1 MVRLKRFQTL
11 LKEKKDEFKG
21 ESDRVAIAE
30 AGTQFSK
37 NVQIKV
43 DEQFSKENNSGNIKF
58 DKVSSAVKNI
68 PEQLRGDIEN
78 LEDGSYN
85 DLVRFIRKYERL
97 LNEVQ
102 GGRLYDSKEQEYI
115 KKTVEPVLLEITNLK
130 GPIARAA
137 FAFEDFKSQFKP
149 LKLADRFL
157 GDLPIVGDMIRE
169 RLQAKNEADRLAKST
184 GLRAA
189 KERTRGEL
197 KEAAETRKGI
207 SQPESSNSYSDDT
220 SSGSVGSKAGNLAKN
235 LFMGKGSE
243 ESQKEQANVKQREL
257 NIFES
262 IMQNT
267 ERTNELLEDLTE
279 ATEEGDGGGNGILQ
293 ALGIQQLLKGGKGM
307 IGKAAGGAA
316 SLLGLN
322 KFKNMF
328 GKNKNMEQNN
338 QKNQK
343 KNKKSMKK
351 GFGKTAGKFGK
362 AALRGFK
369 FIPGIGLVA
378 AGGMGLYDGV
388 KGFNADEDA
397 SFGEKLGNA
406 GSSVLSG
413 LTFGLLGQSADEI
426 AAESELSDSDI
437 SKALD
442 TPNATAR
449 KQSQNVGLDQ
459 VFQINAEKV
468 MLKANSMKQLQ
479 NENELIKRDMTT
491 GQNGAVNNSV
501 TSQVINNAKS
511 TFMGPRLTSTN
522 PRNIVKSV
530 F

>member
-11 LKEKKDEFKG
+11 LKEKRDEFKG

-43 DEQFSKENNSGNIKF
+43 DEQFSKENKSGDIKF

-102 GGRLYDSKEQEYI
+102 GGRLYDDKEQEYI

-157 GDLPIVGDMIRE
+157 GELPIIGDMIRD
-169 RLQAKNEADRLAKST
+169 RLQAKGEADRMAKSV

-207 SQPESSNSYSDDT
+207 SQPESPISFADDK
-220 SSGSVGSKAGNLAKN
+220 SSGSVGGALGDLAKN
-235 LFMGKGSE
+235 AFMGKGSE

-267 ERTNELLEDLTE
+267 ERTNELLEELTE
-279 ATEEGDGGGNGILQ
+279 ATEEGDGGSGILQ
-293 ALGIQQLLKGGKGM
+293 ALGIQQLLKGGKGI
-307 IGKAAGGAA
+307 IGKAGATAA
-316 SLLGLN
+316 SLFGLN

-338 QKNQK
+338 KKQR

-351 GFGKTAGKFGK
+351 GAGKAAGKFGK
-362 AALRGFK
+362 AALRGLK

-406 GSSVLSG
+406 GSSILSG
-413 LTFGLLGQSADEI
+413 LTFGMLGQDSDEI

-442 TPNATAR
+442 TPNTTAR
-449 KQSQNVGLDQ
+449 KQSQSVGLDQ

-468 MLKANSMKQLQ
+468 MLKANSMRQLQ
-479 NENELIKRDMTT
+479 NENEVIRRDMTT

-522 PRNIVKSV
+522 PRNVVKSV

>member
-1 MVRLKRFQTL
+1 MEKFQTL
-11 LKEKKDEFKG
+11 LAEKRDEFKG

-30 AGTQFSK
+30 AGTQHSK
-37 NVQIKV
+37 NIQIEV
-43 DEQFSKENNSGNIKF
+43 DEEFSKENNLGDIKF

-102 GGRLYDSKEQEYI
+102 GGRLYDDKEQEYI

-157 GDLPIVGDMIRE
+157 GELPIIGDMIRD
-169 RLQAKNEADRLAKST
+169 RLQAKGEADRMAKSV

-207 SQPESSNSYSDDT
+207 SQPESPISFADDK
-220 SSGSVGSKAGNLAKN
+220 SSGSVGGALGDLAKN
-235 LFMGKGSE
+235 AFMGKGSE
-243 ESQKEQANVKQREL
+243 ESQKEQANVKKREL
-257 NIFES
+257 NIFET

-279 ATEEGDGGGNGILQ
+279 STEENGGGGGNGILGL
-293 ALGIQQLLKGGKGM
+293 LGLKSLLKGSKGL

-316 SLLGLN
+316 SLLGLGGL
-322 KFKNMF
+322 KNMF
-328 GKNKNMEQNN
+328 GKNKNIQQNN
-338 QKNQK
+338 KKQR

-351 GFGKTAGKFGK
+351 GAGKAAGKFGK
-362 AALRGFK
+362 AALRGLK
-369 FIPGIGLVA
+369 FIPGLGLVA

-413 LTFGLLGQSADEI
+413 LTFGMLGKSADEI
-426 AAESELSDSDI
+426 AAEDQLSGGDI
-437 SKALD
+437 SQALD
-442 TPNATAR
+442 TSANGVN
-449 KQSQNVGLDQ
+449 KSKSQSVGLDQ

-479 NENELIKRDMTT
+479 NENEVIRRAMATV
-491 GQNGAVNNSV
+491 QNGAVNNSV
-501 TSQVINNAKS
+501 TNQVVNNAKS
-511 TFMGPRLTSTN
+511 TFMGPRLGSTN
-522 PRNIVKSV
+522 PRNVVKSI

>member
-11 LKEKKDEFKG
+11 LKEKREKFSG

-43 DEQFSKENNSGNIKF
+43 DEQFSKENKTGDIKF

-102 GGRLYDSKEQEYI
+102 GGRLYDKKEQEYI

-169 RLQAKNEADRLAKST
+169 RLQAKGEADRLAKST

-207 SQPESSNSYSDDT
+207 SKPESSSSFSDDT
-220 SSGSVGSKAGNLAKN
+220 SLGSVGDELGDLAKN
-235 LFMGKGSE
+235 VGTGKVSE
-243 ESQKEQANVKQREL
+243 ESQKEQANKDQKQTNLFEL
-257 NIFES
+257 IAENTLES
-262 IMQNT
+262 KYLL
-267 ERTNELLEDLTE
+267 EELLEAYKDE
-279 ATEEGDGGGNGILQ
+279 NEGMGE
-293 ALGIQQLLKGGKGM
+293 LLDTGKNVAMG
-307 IGKAAGGAA
+307 AGGAA
-316 SLLGLN
+316 AGAGGLFGLN
-322 KFKNMF
+322 KLRQKFF
-328 GKNKNMEQNN
+328 GKG
-338 QKNQK
+338 
-343 KNKKSMKK
+343 K
-351 GFGKTAGKFGK
+351 GADVAGKAASKGGGKALGKTALKSVIK
-362 AALRGFK
+362 K
-369 FIPGIGLVA
+369 IPILGLGA
-378 AGGMGLYDGV
+378 
-388 KGFNADEDA
+388 
-397 SFGEKLGNA
+397 
-406 GSSVLSG
+406 
-413 LTFGLLGQSADEI
+413 GLLFGAQRLMAGDVTGAGMEVASGAASLVPGAGTAASVAIDAASAARDMKNAEREVDDTVAQATTEAISDTKGQS
-426 AAESELSDSDI
+426 
-437 SKALD
+437 
-442 TPNATAR
+442 
-449 KQSQNVGLDQ
+449 VGLGQ
-459 VFQINAEKV
+459 VYQINADQV

-479 NENELIKRDMTT
+479 NENDIAKSYMTK
-491 GQNGAVNNSV
+491 GMGNMQNNTVLNQV
-501 TSQVINNAKS
+501 TNTAKS
-511 TFMGPRLTSTN
+511 TFMGPRLSSSN
-522 PRNIVKSV
+522 PRNITKSPY
-530 F
+530 

>member
-11 LKEKKDEFKG
+11 LKEKRKEFDS

-37 NVQIKV
+37 NIQIKV
-43 DEQFSKENNSGNIKF
+43 DEQFSKENKSGDIKF

-85 DLVRFIRKYERL
+85 DLVKFIRKYERL

-102 GGRLYDSKEQEYI
+102 GGRLYDDKEQEYI

-157 GDLPIVGDMIRE
+157 GDLPIIGDMIRD
-169 RLQAKNEADRLAKST
+169 RLQAKGEADRLAKSV

-207 SQPESSNSYSDDT
+207 SQPETSSGFIDDT
-220 SSGSVGSKAGNLAKN
+220 SSGSTGNIVSKGVDLAKN
-235 LFMGKGSE
+235 SVMGKGSE

-267 ERTNELLEDLTE
+267 ERTNELLEELTE
-279 ATEEGDGGGNGILQ
+279 ESGDGILDNVMQGLMGSNAAKVAGGAVAGGAGLLGAKSILNKTKQ
-293 ALGIQQLLKGGKGM
+293 MFKGGKDKVKNVTKGA
-307 IGKAAGGAA
+307 GKA
-316 SLLGLN
+316 
-322 KFKNMF
+322 
-328 GKNKNMEQNN
+328 
-338 QKNQK
+338 
-343 KNKKSMKK
+343 
-351 GFGKTAGKFGK
+351 AGKFGK
-362 AALRGFK
+362 AALRGLK

-388 KGFNADEDA
+388 KGFNADKDA
-397 SFGEKLGNA
+397 GFGEKLGNA

-413 LTFGLLGQSADEI
+413 LTFGMLGQSADEI
-426 AAESELSDSDI
+426 AAEDQLSGGDLSQ
-437 SKALD
+437 ALD
-442 TPNATAR
+442 TSANGVN
-449 KQSQNVGLDQ
+449 KSKSQSVGLGQ
-459 VFQINAEKV
+459 VFEINAEKV

-479 NENELIKRDMTT
+479 NENEIIRRDMAT

-522 PRNIVKSV
+522 PRNVVKSI

>member
-11 LKEKKDEFKG
+11 LKEKRKEFNS

-37 NVQIKV
+37 NIQIKV
-43 DEQFSKENNSGNIKF
+43 DEQFSKENKSGDIKF

-85 DLVRFIRKYERL
+85 DLVKFIRKYERL

-102 GGRLYDSKEQEYI
+102 GGRLYDKKEQEYI

-157 GDLPIVGDMIRE
+157 GDLPIIGDMIRD
-169 RLQAKNEADRLAKST
+169 RLQAKGEADRLAKSV

-207 SQPESSNSYSDDT
+207 SQPETSSGFIDDT
-220 SSGSVGSKAGNLAKN
+220 SSGSIVSKGVDLAKN
-235 LFMGKGSE
+235 SVMGKGSE

-267 ERTNELLEDLTE
+267 ERTNELLEELTE
-279 ATEEGDGGGNGILQ
+279 ESGDGILDNVMQGLMGSNAAKVAGGAVAGGAGLLGAKSILNKTKQ
-293 ALGIQQLLKGGKGM
+293 MFKGGKDKVKNVTKGT
-307 IGKAAGGAA
+307 GKA
-316 SLLGLN
+316 
-322 KFKNMF
+322 
-328 GKNKNMEQNN
+328 
-338 QKNQK
+338 
-343 KNKKSMKK
+343 
-351 GFGKTAGKFGK
+351 AGKFGK
-362 AALRGFK
+362 AALRGLK

-388 KGFNADEDA
+388 KGFNADKDA
-397 SFGEKLGNA
+397 GFGEKLGNA

-413 LTFGLLGQSADEI
+413 LTFGMLGQSADEI
-426 AAESELSDSDI
+426 AAEDQLSGGDLSQ
-437 SKALD
+437 ALD
-442 TPNATAR
+442 TSANGVN
-449 KQSQNVGLDQ
+449 KSKSQSVGLGQ
-459 VFQINAEKV
+459 VFEINAEKV

-479 NENELIKRDMTT
+479 NENEIIRRDMAT

-522 PRNIVKSV
+522 PRNVVKSI